1 MGSSRMYFFN
11 KMRFALMAV
20 FFLLFLFI
28 CFFKKEIG
36 GFGLLLSRN
45 EKV

>member
-1 MGSSRMYFFN
+1 MYFFN

-20 FFLLFLFI
+20 FFLLFLLF
-28 CFFKKEIG
+28 CFVFFKKEIG

>member
-1 MGSSRMYFFN
+1 MYFFN

-20 FFLLFLFI
+20 FFLLFLLF
-28 CFFKKEIG
+28 CFVFKQEIG